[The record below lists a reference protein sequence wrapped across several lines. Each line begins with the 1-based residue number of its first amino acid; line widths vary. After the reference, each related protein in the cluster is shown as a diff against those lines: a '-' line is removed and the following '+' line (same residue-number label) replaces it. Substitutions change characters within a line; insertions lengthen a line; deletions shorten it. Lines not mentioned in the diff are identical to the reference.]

1 MATRNEPSA
10 QLNAGQHA
18 IFDQYRAGQNVSAP
32 QSAKLNAGQQATF
45 DAFRNQGVVQSN
57 DLTPATPFNFPT
69 PPTPPTPSNPAIQAG
84 LNASTQAREQA
95 QTQTKS
101 TLQQS
106 IQDIMGLN
114 NEIGNVGNTVDR
126 TAEDTARKEAD
137 RYTSEIEAEQL
148 ANRRAIENLQK
159 NNPQGLFGGALQD
172 EVNRI
177 DRDSLSKQADLAILQ
192 NSALRNYSTAKD
204 IADREVQNK
213 LEPLKIKLENLKF
226 FYQENKELFNKEDDR
241 LYNEKIKEQDRE
253 IAKQEKALQTI
264 SDLSITAIQN
274 GAPASVVAKIRN
286 SETVDEAY
294 GFAGGYGVSL
304 DDKIKRAQLNKLN
317 ATDKGEAPTIKSI
330 NGVDMQWDGSKWV
343 TPTGGTLPQDINQ
356 ILELE
361 DKIKSI
367 DGLIKDKG
375 FAQSVGST
383 GLFGRGGTLQPGQRQ
398 NFIAGVQQLVSKDT
412 LETLINLKA
421 KGGTLGALS
430 DQERIMLQSAA
441 TKIGFWAKTD
451 KNGKVVSYQANE
463 KDFKAELETI
473 KRLTERAYDKATG
486 GTESYLDTLDLILQE
501 TVNPYTQAG
510 YILD

>member
-1 MATRNEPSA
+1 MATYLDELVNKA
-10 QLNAGQHA
+10 N
-18 IFDQYRAGQNVSAP
+18 I
-32 QSAKLNAGQQATF
+32 AGQQASKQTGVAF
-45 DAFRNQGVVQSN
+45 TPLKSVASPINAGDLRPTPEMNFTQPKPSTGSVGMSAEIEQNAKTNQDAFTQNVQ
-57 DLTPATPFNFPT
+57 DKKT
-69 PPTPPTPSNPAIQAG
+69 
-84 LNASTQAREQA
+84 
-95 QTQTKS
+95 
-101 TLQQS
+101 
-106 IQDIMGLN
+106 
-114 NEIGNVGNTVDR
+114 
-126 TAEDTARKEAD
+126 TAEEGYNSSLYSYIQGLAGQQGETEMQDQA
-137 RYTSEIEAEQL
+137 YTQEVDPIKTELVDINNKINAEVQ
-148 ANRRAIENLQK
+148 ANRRRIQALQK
-159 NNPQGLFGGALQD
+159 NPTGMLAGALNSEVDRVND
-172 EVNRI
+172 E
-177 DRDSLSKQADLAILQ
+177 SLSRQADLSVIQ
-192 NSALRNYSTAKD
+192 MGIQGRYDSAKE
-204 IADREVQNK
+204 IADRAIAVK
-213 LEPLKIKLENLKF
+213 LEKQKNLNEALKINYE
-226 FYQENKELFNKEDDR
+226 ENKDLFNKAEQRAFETEQGNRDR
-241 LYNEKIKEQDRE
+241 ALAKEEKNL
-253 IAKQEKALQTI
+253 QEI

-486 GTESYLDTLDLILQE
+486 GTESYLNTLDSILQE